1 MKRLRKLLVG
11 LLVTFVSLVGLAL
24 GLIVLA
30 VLFVLSPPGER
41 FVAARLE
48 GALDGASPAGDA
60 RIGGVAL
67 DASGGVT
74 LTDFALSDAD
84 GRPMIAARR
93 LVVDLDLR
101 ALLDQR
107 VHARSV
113 VADALIVDVGYDAD
127 GVLDVMRAFG
137 QTAPSEPST
146 EPWAGLPIDLE
157 LDLVVLRAAR
167 VRYSDSGA
175 VVADVVVDGTAA
187 VAGSGR
193 LVRVSEVSLLAHA
206 DAPVGVSARVAGAVD
221 YTGDQVV
228 LDGLSLALPGSRV
241 TLGGAVTGLES
252 ALRVDVDAEVQQL
265 DLRSIDPIAGRPGLR
280 GRYAGRVGV
289 HGPLDALEITGSL
302 DGQEPTRGALTVDAS
317 LDLLADTLAWR
328 AKLGLTQVRV
338 DDAYA
343 GLGGDVLL
351 DGALSLSGVGTSYP
365 DDLVVTGGFVGK
377 AQTFFGM
384 EVDGLDLAVELRDG
398 NLEVVDAGL
407 VGLVGS
413 VRTKG
418 GFNLGTGA
426 LSQVVSGT
434 LDLRRLAGLGV
445 PDLRGTGPIR
455 LTVTG
460 DTFAEGA
467 PIEARGTVVLRD
479 FGWTEDVT
487 FEQVDLQLVVRV
499 RDGVTEVTADALG
512 ARGVLYGSTVASL
525 HLPDLAVRV
534 DDAAT
539 TVTSRTARFEALA
552 YDGVVTIGAGTGG
565 LAVRVPSV
573 GDTSVTTGLALE
585 AVDLRGHRSPSGTL
599 DVTVA
604 GDNVGLQVDLA
615 GPASRGGALL
625 AAGLAYNTATQ
636 DLVVDRLSMQPT
648 DGAFVRADA
657 PIRLRLVDGGAEQ
670 VAVALTTA
678 AGTVRID
685 APRIATS
692 GALSASFSVERLD
705 LATLGAFAPEA
716 DGLEGVV
723 TLNGS
728 LVGAYDA
735 PLGLVQVDGQGLARV
750 TPADPAVPESV
761 PRRDGPLDLSG
772 TVGFEPGRVRVEAR
786 VGSGGP
792 LVDVAGVVPVRFG
805 ASPGLDLDGAAD
817 LTAVVRAGP
826 LARLAGLAGVA
837 APAGEVSA
845 VVQVTGPVRDPE
857 LTARGVVEVDVPG
870 WEERG
875 RVEFDLQP
883 PGRGWAYWAEL
894 RQGLIER
901 GAIVGTATNRLDEVT
916 SWALGGGGA
925 EPDLED
931 YGLFFDDIDLS
942 VAAIGVPVASLM
954 AASGSAIPMSGEVVG
969 GARVSGRWFAPVV
982 EGSLDWI
989 ADPNA
994 RGPAA
999 LVSGGFVSFV
1009 PTEGGYRVD
1018 GELMFADEGSFVVG
1032 GTVPVTP
1039 DLRDADEPVRLGDVD
1054 FVYSG
1059 TKIPLALAQV
1069 FDPGIIAA
1077 SGVLAIDGTLAG
1089 PADTAFPAFSM
1100 TLVDGSLTYAP
1111 TAIRYEDI
1119 TVAMRADSSSVAF
1132 EKVSLRTVPLSDR
1145 LDLRA
1150 AEALPN
1156 LVMFGRIGLDGGDPA
1171 SVALNVTLDDAW
1183 LIANEDERFRMSGE
1197 IVASGPWSAPKVRTA
1212 DGPLTLQ
1219 SGTLVLDAAAFLST
1233 GPLELDPVV
1242 VVHRASAPAVAEEAE
1257 VAEASMFEDVDVD
1270 IAIDLIRNLELQVS
1284 MPYIDDLG
1292 ALGAAVTRADMTA
1305 RLGGEVRARTIAG
1318 KGLNLTGE
1326 VEVIEGLVR
1335 VMQSQFDLSEGTIS
1349 FPSGD
1354 YANPEMNLAGT
1365 MAVTGGAVD
1374 LAVGGTAN
1382 EPELELSSAEWP
1394 DQTQILSILITG
1406 RSPDDLSDDQGNA
1419 TAGALAGL
1427 LLNSVMGGARIGSV
1441 SIEPNGSI
1449 RVVLP
1454 PIARN
1459 VFAESVL
1466 SPTAEIDEN
1475 RFTVEVEWAALRRL
1489 IVQASYGDVVKTA
1502 DLFWEFRF

>member
-1 MKRLRKLLVG
+1 MKRLRKLLLG
-11 LLVTFVSLVGLAL
+11 SLAAFAGLVGVAL

-41 FVAARLE
+41 FVTTRVE
-48 GALDGASPAGDA
+48 RALDGALPAGDA
-60 RIGGVAL
+60 RLEGVAL
-67 DASGGVT
+67 APSGVVT
-74 LTDFALSDAD
+74 LTGFVLSDAD
-84 GRPMIAARR
+84 GRPMLAARR
-93 LVVDLDLR
+93 LEVDLDLW
-101 ALLDQR
+101 ALRDKR

-113 VADALIVDVGYDAD
+113 VADGLLVDVGYDAD

-137 QTAPSEPST
+137 QTEASEPST
-146 EPWAGLPIDLE
+146 EPWAGLPVDLD

-187 VAGSGR
+187 VRGSGR

-206 DAPVGVSARVAGAVD
+206 DAPVGASARLRGAVD

-228 LDGLSLALPGSRV
+228 LDGLTLALPGSRV
-241 TLGGAVTGLES
+241 ALTGAVTGLES
-252 ALRVDVDAEVQQL
+252 HLRVDVDAQVQQL
-265 DLRSIDPIAGRPGLR
+265 DLRTIDPIAGRPGLR
-280 GRYAGRVGV
+280 GRYAGKVGV
-289 HGPLDALEITGSL
+289 HGPLDALVITGAL
-302 DGQEPTRGALTVDAS
+302 DGQGPTRGALTVDATV
-317 LDLLADTLAWR
+317 DLLADALTWR
-328 AKLGLTQVRV
+328 AELGLAQVRV

-351 DGALSLSGVGTSYP
+351 DGALSLTGVGTSYP

-384 EVDGLDLAVELRDG
+384 EIDGLDLAVELRDG
-398 NLEVVDAGL
+398 TLQVIDAGV

-426 LSQVVSGT
+426 LDQVVSGT

-445 PDLRGTGPIR
+445 PDLRGVGPIR
-455 LTVTG
+455 LSIKG
-460 DTFAEGA
+460 DVFAEGA
-467 PIEARGTVVLRD
+467 PMEARGTVVLRD

-487 FEQVDLQLVVRV
+487 FEQVTVELVVRV
-499 RDGVTEVTADALG
+499 RDGVTEVTADATG
-512 ARGVLYGSTVASL
+512 AGGALYGATVASL
-525 HLPDLAVRV
+525 RLPDLSVRV

-539 TVTSRTARFEALA
+539 TISSRAARFEALA

-565 LAVRVPSV
+565 VSVRVPAA
-573 GDTSVTTGLALE
+573 GDTEVTTGLLLE
-585 AVDLRGHRSPSGTL
+585 AVDLRGHRAPSGTL
-599 DVTVA
+599 DVTVD
-604 GDNVGLQVDLA
+604 GDVVGVGVDLV
-615 GPASRGGALL
+615 GRGAPLL
-625 AAGLAYNTATQ
+625 AAALTYDTETQ

-648 DGAFVRADA
+648 DAVFVRADA

-670 VAVALTTA
+670 VALALTTS
-678 AGTVRID
+678 AGTVRLD
-685 APRIATS
+685 APRVATS
-692 GALSASFSVERLD
+692 GALSATFAVDGLD

-723 TLNGS
+723 SISGS

-735 PLGLVQVDGQGLARV
+735 PLGLVQVEGERLALV

-761 PRRDGPLDLSG
+761 ARRDGPFEVSG
-772 TVGFEPGRVRVEAR
+772 TVGFEPGRVRVEAKL
-786 VGSGGP
+786 GAGGP
-792 LVDVAGVVPVRFG
+792 LVDVAGVLPVRFG
-805 ASPGLDLDGAAD
+805 ASPGLDLDGDAD

-826 LARLAGLAGVA
+826 LHRLAGLAGVA

-845 VVQVTGPVRDPE
+845 VVRVTGPVRDPE
-857 LTARGVVEVDVPG
+857 LTARGVLEVDVAG
-870 WEERG
+870 WDERG
-875 RVEFDLQP
+875 RVEFDLQKH
-883 PGRGWAYWAEL
+883 GRGWTYWAEL

-925 EPDLED
+925 EPDLAD
-931 YGLFFDDIDLS
+931 YGLFFDDLDLS
-942 VAAIGVPVASLM
+942 VAAIGVPVGSLM
-954 AASGSAIPMSGEVVG
+954 AAAGSTLPVSGELVG
-969 GARVSGRWFAPVV
+969 GARVSGRWFAPVL
-982 EGSLDWI
+982 EGSVDWV
-989 ADPNA
+989 ADPEA
-994 RGPAA
+994 RGAAA
-999 LVSGGFVSFV
+999 LATGGFVSFV
-1009 PTEGGYRVD
+1009 PTDEGYRVD
-1018 GELMFADEGSFVVG
+1018 GEVMFAGDGSFVVG
-1032 GTVPVTP
+1032 GTVPLTP
-1039 DLRDADEPVRLGDVD
+1039 DLRDADDPLRLGELD
-1054 FVYSG
+1054 FTYAG
-1059 TKIPLALAQV
+1059 AQIPLALAQM
-1069 FDPGIIAA
+1069 FDPGIVAA
-1077 SGVLAIDGTLAG
+1077 TGVFSVDGTLAG
-1089 PADTAFPAFSM
+1089 PADQAFPAFSM

-1111 TAIRYEDI
+1111 TAIRYDAI
-1119 TVAMRADSSSVAF
+1119 NVSMRADSSSVAF

-1150 AEALPN
+1150 ADAVPN

-1183 LIANEDERFRMSGE
+1183 LTANDNERFRMSGE
-1197 IVASGPWSAPKVRTA
+1197 IVASGPWSLPKVRTA
-1212 DGPLTLQ
+1212 GGPLTLQ

-1242 VVHRASAPAVAEEAE
+1242 MVHRASTPDVPEEEE
-1257 VAEASMFEDVDVD
+1257 VAEASMFEDIDVD

-1305 RLGGEVRARTIAG
+1305 RLGGEVRARTIPG
-1318 KGLNLTGE
+1318 QGLNLTGE

-1406 RSPDDLSDDQGNA
+1406 RSPDDLSDEQGSA

-1475 RFTVEVEWAALRRL
+1475 KFTFEVEWAALRRL